1 MYLGVRLGIEPGD
14 VPRPVTPVVGI
25 EALEYFDPPASPRA
39 KPTLVGSCPCA
50 VFGTV
55 AADGRTHAHRIYLS
69 LDGRAKADLG
79 IRRDRKPR
87 DPKKSA
93 RRADGQVSTAGCGVI
108 WGNPEKAR
116 HLVSFEGIENAAV
129 SAHALR
135 AEIEAEEIYVVSA
148 INAGGVEA
156 LIPYPATALVTVA
169 ADRDEAK
176 QGAGYRRG
184 ERAARSFGLR
194 NRDRV
199 EIRIALPGEP
209 GESTDWLEIFA
220 RDGVDA
226 VRSGILGAASFV
238 PTRDE
243 IENFRQKTAQAQNLK
258 AIAETYPL
266 PPLETLRL
274 EYQLT
279 KSGEIWVHKFVGE
292 KSDEESGEKVVLWIP
307 VSSPLGVR
315 ALLHMTDAANAYGLR
330 VLVQDMS
337 GEPRAVDFDRAELA
351 RLGASEIRARLLE
364 AGLRVG
370 GDGESVVTQ
379 VLKAAKPSDC
389 ITVVSRPGWHRLP
402 DPVFFTPAG
411 ETMGAPEGVRIEL
424 AASVKRIGRVAC
436 SGTIEGWQAAMGA
449 AVTAENCAHWSLS
462 AAASF
467 AGPLVDLTKS
477 DTCGLN
483 LSGGTSLG
491 KTTGQQITVSAW
503 SSPMQSDG
511 GLRPRRR
518 NRLEQDERQRRLGS
532 LLTTDTVDRQT
543 ASGLEFIRLNASAPE
558 GRASRPAR
566 GGDQVDHRPER
577 AVCGVRDRRSVRGL
591 SSLISVGERHS
602 T

>member
-1 MYLGVRLGIEPGD
+1 MLAPNPNATTLKISRSGSPTAPTNGSRPLSPGEVSWATNSD
-14 VPRPVTPVVGI
+14 SPTSAATRRVTMVAAPLLPRRHAIASRMGSTSSIAWSPSGTVSGMAKSPPVVCGLCGSVAARWLPSTPPGSGSRACQRARHMSSPHLAGHGSRESERISTVEPIAISSRHPDTETSPCQTAAARRELERGPVAGI

-148 INAGGVEA
+148 INAGGVKA

-292 KSDEESGEKVVLWIP
+292 KSDEESGEKVVVWTP
-307 VSSPLGVR
+307 VSSPLGVSKVM
-315 ALLHMTDAANAYGLR
+315 A
-330 VLVQDMS
+330 
-337 GEPRAVDFDRAELA
+337 
-351 RLGASEIRARLLE
+351 
-364 AGLRVG
+364 
-370 GDGESVVTQ
+370 
-379 VLKAAKPSDC
+379 
-389 ITVVSRPGWHRLP
+389 
-402 DPVFFTPAG
+402 
-411 ETMGAPEGVRIEL
+411 
-424 AASVKRIGRVAC
+424 
-436 SGTIEGWQAAMGA
+436 
-449 AVTAENCAHWSLS
+449 
-462 AAASF
+462 
-467 AGPLVDLTKS
+467 
-477 DTCGLN
+477 N
-483 LSGGTSLG
+483 LS
-491 KTTGQQITVSAW
+491 
-503 SSPMQSDG
+503 SSK
-511 GLRPRRR
+511 
-518 NRLEQDERQRRLGS
+518 
-532 LLTTDTVDRQT
+532 
-543 ASGLEFIRLNASAPE
+543 
-558 GRASRPAR
+558 
-566 GGDQVDHRPER
+566 
-577 AVCGVRDRRSVRGL
+577 C
-591 SSLISVGERHS
+591 
-602 T
+602 

>member
-1 MYLGVRLGIEPGD
+1 MTGIGEGARCVITTEIRQAVRGREVEILDALHIPWRDGRPHIACPHRDHSDRDPSWRFDELTGRAICTCGSHSIFDILMRIEGTTFDASKIRTAEILGREDLIRVRTGGDRYQRQDAHSLLNPPADNRDDELPFMYLGVRLGIEPGD

-39 KPTLVGSCPCA
+39 KPMLVGSCPCA

-169 ADRDEAK
+169 VDRDEAK

-199 EIRIALPGEP
+199 EIGIALPGEP

-220 RDGVDA
+220 HDGVDA
-226 VRSGILGAASFV
+226 VRSRIPWRRFFCPYSR
-238 PTRDE
+238 RDRE
-243 IENFRQKTAQAQNLK
+243 
-258 AIAETYPL
+258 
-266 PPLETLRL
+266 
-274 EYQLT
+274 
-279 KSGEIWVHKFVGE
+279 
-292 KSDEESGEKVVLWIP
+292 
-307 VSSPLGVR
+307 
-315 ALLHMTDAANAYGLR
+315 
-330 VLVQDMS
+330 
-337 GEPRAVDFDRAELA
+337 
-351 RLGASEIRARLLE
+351 
-364 AGLRVG
+364 
-370 GDGESVVTQ
+370 
-379 VLKAAKPSDC
+379 
-389 ITVVSRPGWHRLP
+389 
-402 DPVFFTPAG
+402 
-411 ETMGAPEGVRIEL
+411 
-424 AASVKRIGRVAC
+424 
-436 SGTIEGWQAAMGA
+436 
-449 AVTAENCAHWSLS
+449 LS
-462 AAASF
+462 AED
-467 AGPLVDLTKS
+467 GPGAESEGNRRD
-477 DTCGLN
+477 
-483 LSGGTSLG
+483 
-491 KTTGQQITVSAW
+491 VSA
-503 SSPMQSDG
+503 P
-511 GLRPRRR
+511 
-518 NRLEQDERQRRLGS
+518 
-532 LLTTDTVDRQT
+532 TV
-543 ASGLEFIRLNASAPE
+543 GNAAP
-558 GRASRPAR
+558 
-566 GGDQVDHRPER
+566 
-577 AVCGVRDRRSVRGL
+577 
-591 SSLISVGERHS
+591 
-602 T
+602 